1 MLYLKDIYI
10 ELAAETAY
18 PYVSQIGFANFC
30 IKCNMIDKNLKLG
43 DIDRF
48 YLRSLVNDEDPK
60 QKTSVMCRFMFL
72 EALVRVAECKYK
84 NSGQAKSFS
93 EALDKLIL
101 ENIEPYWPSKGWMG
115 FRLDWLWCVEVND
128 TFYANFTGLQ

>member
-1 MLYLKDIYI
+1 
-10 ELAAETAY
+10 
-18 PYVSQIGFANFC
+18 
-30 IKCNMIDKNLKLG
+30 MIDKNLKLG

-48 YLRSLVNDEDPK
+48 YLRSLTNDDDPK

-115 FRLDWLWCVEVND
+115 FRIDWLWCVEVND
-128 TFYANFTGLQ
+128 TFYANFTGL

>member
-1 MLYLKDIYI
+1 
-10 ELAAETAY
+10 
-18 PYVSQIGFANFC
+18 
-30 IKCNMIDKNLKLG
+30 MIDKNLKLG

-48 YLRSLVNDEDPK
+48 YLASLYEADPK

-72 EALVRVAECKYK
+72 EALVRVAECKFK

-101 ENIEPYWPSKGWMG
+101 ENIEPYWPSKSWMG

-128 TFYANFTGLQ
+128 TFYANFTGM